1 VAKRWVIK
9 IGSALLTA
17 NGAGLAEAAIAGW
30 VEQIAELRRQGIEV
44 VLVSSGAVAA
54 GMSVMGW
61 SERPQQVS
69 DLQAAA
75 AIGQVGLVQAYQS
88 EFSRYQLQSAQVLL
102 VHDDLSN
109 RKRYLNAQATLRS
122 LLSMGVVPVINENDT
137 VVTDEIRFGDNDT
150 LGALVANL
158 VEADRLIIMT
168 DQEGLFDADP
178 RKHPGAKLIESASA
192 EDKLLFAV
200 AGDTG
205 GHLGR
210 GGMYTK
216 VNAARLAA
224 RSGADTII
232 VGGAIE
238 AVLTR
243 IASGER
249 LGTTINAGREPVAAR
264 KQWLAGHLRVAG
276 RVTIDEGAVSV
287 LRSSG
292 RSLLPVGITAVEGS
306 FERGEVV
313 ICTDAAGNEVARGL
327 VNYSS
332 SEALKLKG
340 MASHR
345 IERVLGY
352 RGDDE
357 MMHRDNMVI
366 AVWG

>member
-1 VAKRWVIK
+1 
-9 IGSALLTA
+9 
-17 NGAGLAEAAIAGW
+17 
-30 VEQIAELRRQGIEV
+30 
-44 VLVSSGAVAA
+44 
-54 GMSVMGW
+54 
-61 SERPQQVS
+61 
-69 DLQAAA
+69 
-75 AIGQVGLVQAYQS
+75 
-88 EFSRYQLQSAQVLL
+88 
-102 VHDDLSN
+102 
-109 RKRYLNAQATLRS
+109 
-122 LLSMGVVPVINENDT
+122 
-137 VVTDEIRFGDNDT
+137 
-150 LGALVANL
+150 
-158 VEADRLIIMT
+158 MT

-178 RKHPGAKLIESASA
+178 RKQPGAKLIKSASA

-243 IASGER
+243 ISSGER
-249 LGTTINAGREPVAAR
+249 LGTTISAGREPVVAR

-292 RSLLPVGITAVEGS
+292 RSLLPVGVTAVEGS

-313 ICTDAAGNEVARGL
+313 ICADAAGNEVARGL